1 MEKGIKNVIFDFGG
15 VLVDLD
21 KQATLKAFRALGFDA
36 EAFVGTY
43 GQSGLFGD
51 QERGVISTD
60 EFCAEVARLSVS
72 FGAGGQA
79 VAAPTPD
86 AICDAWNQMLV
97 RIPPRRLQALLA
109 LRGRYR
115 LFLLSNTNEIHWQY
129 AQATGFS
136 WQGHRAED
144 FFERIFLSYEL
155 HLLKPDE
162 AIFSHVLTEAGIR
175 AEETLFIDD
184 SAENCAAA
192 SCLGIQTF
200 TPAEADDWLPL
211 FL

>member
-1 MEKGIKNVIFDFGG
+1 MKKGIKNVIFDFGG

-60 EFCAEVARLSVS
+60 EFCDEVARLSVG
-72 FGAGGQA
+72 FCADGQM
-79 VAAPTPD
+79 VETPTPE
-86 AICDAWNQMLV
+86 AICSAWNKMLV

-109 LRGRYR
+109 LRDRYR
-115 LFLLSNTNEIHWQY
+115 LFLLSNTNEIHWQHSL
-129 AQATGFS
+129 ATGFS
-136 WQGHRAED
+136 WEGHRAED

-162 AIFSHVLTEAGIR
+162 AIFRHVLTAAEIC

-184 SAENCAAA
+184 SAENCAVAA
-192 SCLGIQTF
+192 SLGIHTF
-200 TPAEADDWLPL
+200 TPAEGDDWLPL